1 MPASYPVG
9 LIRTPGEPLA
19 LSSTVASLGIPPNA
33 YQALLYNPSTDFRL
47 HLNPAILAVVFYD
60 VSNSAGARYEQS
72 SGSGVSLRND
82 LTDRD
87 TATGTGTAMDAMA
100 TGDFLYVC
108 TSDIVGGFRVVIGSA
123 NGEAATVAATY
134 RKNDDTWAAL
144 TETDGT
150 TAGGASLGQT
160 GSITWTAPTDAKR
173 AVLGGSSGIFTDAD
187 APPIEGFWWRFAF
200 DIALGADV
208 EIDELW
214 TLNKDTSR
222 GYFRAATEYAVSFDR
237 RTIGAIEAALAVGTD
252 TLQITWM
259 RVAGGG
265 PW

>member
-1 MPASYPVG
+1 MPPASYPAG
-9 LIRTPGEPLA
+9 AIATPGETLA
-19 LSSTVASLGIPPNA
+19 LSTTLASLGMPRNA
-33 YQALLYNPSTDFRL
+33 YQALLYNPSADFRM

-60 VSNSAGARYEQS
+60 VSNSAGARYERS
-72 SGSGVSLRND
+72 SGSGVSLTQD

-100 TGDFLYVC
+100 TGDFLYVV
-108 TSDIVGGFRVVIGSA
+108 TSDVVGGFRGVIGSA
-123 NGEAATVAATY
+123 NAELATIAASY

-150 TAGGASLGQT
+150 SSGGASLAQT

-173 AVLGGSSGIFTDAD
+173 AILGGPSGIFTDAD
-187 APPIEGFWWRFAF
+187 APAIEGFLWRFAF

-214 TLNKDTSR
+214 TLNKNTSR
-222 GYFRAATEYAVSFDR
+222 GYFRAGIEYPISIDR
-237 RTIGAIEAALAVGTD
+237 RNVGALEAVLAAGTS
-252 TLQITWM
+252 TMELTWTQ
-259 RVAGGG
+259 VAGV
-265 PW
+265 